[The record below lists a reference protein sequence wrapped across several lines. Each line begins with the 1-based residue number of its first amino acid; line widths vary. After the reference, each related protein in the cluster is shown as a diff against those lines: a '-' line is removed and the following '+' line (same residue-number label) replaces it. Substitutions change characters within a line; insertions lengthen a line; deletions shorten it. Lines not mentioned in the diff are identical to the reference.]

1 LIDKKECCPL
11 VNVFFSEDA
20 TNHTIF
26 SSRVSGFDYSWAHVS
41 VYSAFFNRKNKNAD
55 MWARMSFFYDEAEIV
70 TEHTGRES
78 STVVLYH
85 WVSDDCTI

>member
-1 LIDKKECCPL
+1 
-11 VNVFFSEDA
+11 
-20 TNHTIF
+20 
-26 SSRVSGFDYSWAHVS
+26 VS

-85 WVSDDCTI
+85 CVSDDCTI